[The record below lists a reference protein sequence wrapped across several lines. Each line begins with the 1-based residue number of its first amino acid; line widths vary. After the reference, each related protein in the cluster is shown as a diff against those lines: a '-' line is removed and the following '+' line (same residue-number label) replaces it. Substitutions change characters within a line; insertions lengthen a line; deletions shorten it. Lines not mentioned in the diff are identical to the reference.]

1 MSLQAHRV
9 QSARCSFSAF
19 CFQIP
24 LDLYTK
30 WRFYLTKCIKLIVV
44 QPFEP
49 VYEEGNTAF
58 EFFIIISGE
67 VTLTR
72 QDMDYSRVLEAGS
85 FFGERELFFS
95 KRYLLRSMHVS
106 SESFSWPCPVLGLFM
121 TSAIDW
127 RRYASTRGS
136 VDGGSSSMELPLL
149 GRKRHQTAIVSS
161 RVRAE
166 LKFISWPQIMALSRT
181 SRIIF
186 EKLREAAT
194 VRATATG
201 EDTDHKHHEQKR
213 GLVDTLFAQFDQQNV
228 SAKTIQRRWRRRTA
242 AKVRLTSP

>member
-1 MSLQAHRV
+1 
-9 QSARCSFSAF
+9 
-19 CFQIP
+19 
-24 LDLYTK
+24 
-30 WRFYLTKCIKLIVV
+30 
-44 QPFEP
+44 
-49 VYEEGNTAF
+49 
-58 EFFIIISGE
+58 
-67 VTLTR
+67 
-72 QDMDYSRVLEAGS
+72 
-85 FFGERELFFS
+85 
-95 KRYLLRSMHVS
+95 
-106 SESFSWPCPVLGLFM
+106 M
-121 TSAIDW
+121 TSAIDR
-127 RRYASTRGS
+127 RRYASTRGLA
-136 VDGGSSSMELPLL
+136 DGGSSSMELPLL

-194 VRATATG
+194 VRANATG

-242 AKVRLTSP
+242 AECPCMPNRGPCVGETEELLTCHVFTPYSQHDSA